1 MEGWVPEMSKVTVTS
16 AQGIDISTYRQ
27 PEYPIE
33 QLFLNRWSPR
43 AMSGEEL
50 SDAELMPLFEAA
62 KWAPSSYN
70 NQPWRFLYARRNT
83 PHWAQFFDLM
93 IPGNQNWAKN
103 AAVLVVIISKTTFD
117 HDGNPSPTHTFDTG
131 AAWAN
136 LALQATLRGL
146 VTHGMQGFDYDKA
159 RQVLQVPADYTVEAM
174 VAIGKPGNKDDLPE
188 RLRQREVPSGR
199 KRLAEIVWEG
209 PFKMDGSVS

>member
-1 MEGWVPEMSKVTVTS
+1 MSKVTVTS

-93 IPGNQNWAKN
+93 ITGNQNWAKN

-199 KRLAEIVWEG
+199 KHLAEIVWEG
-209 PFKMDGSVS
+209 PFKTDDSAS